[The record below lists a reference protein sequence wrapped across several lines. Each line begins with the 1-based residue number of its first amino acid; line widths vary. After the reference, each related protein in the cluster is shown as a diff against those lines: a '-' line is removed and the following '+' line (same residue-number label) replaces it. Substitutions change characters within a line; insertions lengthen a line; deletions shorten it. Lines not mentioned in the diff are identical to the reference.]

1 MLEKEFINPHPMG
14 FTNTVT
20 YSAGGV
26 KTIVVSGQVGYEDG
40 RVGDTFEEQCEMA
53 NRNLVKELDAAG
65 ASVDDVI
72 KLNSYIVDLDSD
84 RSKTLG
90 KVKAKYFTHANQPA
104 STVVGVSALVM
115 KPLLVEIEATAVIE
129 SGSE

>member
-20 YSAGGV
+20 YTAQGV
-26 KTIVVSGQVGYEDG
+26 KTILVSGQVGYEDG
-40 RVGDTFEEQCEMA
+40 RVGETFQEQAEMA
-53 NRNLVKELDAAG
+53 YRNVVKELSDAG
-65 ASVDDVI
+65 AGVEDIV
-72 KLNSYIVDLDSD
+72 KLNAYVVDLDGE

-90 KVKAKYFTHANQPA
+90 RVKAEYLTQTDQPA

-115 KPLLVEIEATAVIE
+115 KPLLVEVEAMAVVE
-129 SGSE
+129 G

>member
-26 KTIVVSGQVGYEDG
+26 KTIIVSGQVGYEEG
-40 RVGDTFEEQCEMA
+40 QVGETFEEQAEMA
-53 NRNLVKELDAAG
+53 HRNLVKELSDAG
-65 ASVDDVI
+65 ASPEDVV
-72 KLNSYIVDLDSD
+72 KLNSYIVDLSSD
-84 RSKTLG
+84 KSKTLG
-90 KVKAKYFTHANQPA
+90 QVKAKYFTHTNQTA

-115 KPLLVEIEATAVIE
+115 KPLLVEVEATAVIE
-129 SGSE
+129 A

>member
-26 KTIVVSGQVGYEDG
+26 KTILISGQVGYEDG
-40 RVGDTFEEQCEMA
+40 RVGDTFEEQAEMA
-53 NRNLVKELDAAG
+53 HRNLVKELSDAG
-65 ASVDDVI
+65 ASVDDVV
-72 KLNSYIVDLDSD
+72 KLNSYIVEISSD

-90 KVKAKYFTHANQPA
+90 QVKAKYFTHVNQPA

-115 KPLLVEIEATAVIE
+115 KPLLVEVEATAVIE
-129 SGSE
+129 TPSS